1 MQYFRAWALPVSIRL
16 WILSSMN
23 IRTILIVDDEPQIR
37 RVLKVTLCA
46 KGYEV
51 IEATTGQE
59 AVESLLSE
67 HVDVVLLDLKLPDMN
82 GVEVCGKMRRSFE
95 GPIIMVTVRNAEDDK
110 IAALDA
116 GADDY
121 IVKPFSTGEL
131 LARIRATCRRF
142 KPDKPLQKIELPELT
157 IDFEKRVVEFR
168 GNRVHLTPKEFDVL
182 SVLASQQGKP
192 ITHEKL
198 LHSVW
203 GPDHGQDTENLRV
216 VIKQLRKKIEA
227 DPAHPCYILTQ
238 PWTGYRF
245 EIPPISRKAP
255 RTPR

>member
-1 MQYFRAWALPVSIRL
+1 
-16 WILSSMN
+16 MN
-23 IRTILIVDDEPQIR
+23 IGTILVVDDEPQIR
-37 RVLKVTLCA
+37 RTLKAILCG

-51 IEATTGQE
+51 IEAKTGQE
-59 AVESLLSE
+59 AVENLLTE
-67 HVDVVLLDLKLPDMN
+67 QVDVVLLDMNLPDMS

-121 IVKPFSTGEL
+121 MVKPFASGEL

-157 IDFEKRVVEFR
+157 IDFEKRVVALR
-168 GNRVHLTPKEFDVL
+168 GSRVHLTPKEFDVL
-182 SVLASQQGKP
+182 YVLASQHGKP

-198 LHSVW
+198 LHCVW
-203 GPDHGQDTENLRV
+203 GPDHGRDTENLRV

-245 EIPPISRKAP
+245 EIPPIPPKARRSP
-255 RTPR
+255 R

>member
-116 GADDY
+116 
-121 IVKPFSTGEL
+121 
-131 LARIRATCRRF
+131 
-142 KPDKPLQKIELPELT
+142 
-157 IDFEKRVVEFR
+157 
-168 GNRVHLTPKEFDVL
+168 
-182 SVLASQQGKP
+182 
-192 ITHEKL
+192 
-198 LHSVW
+198 
-203 GPDHGQDTENLRV
+203 
-216 VIKQLRKKIEA
+216 
-227 DPAHPCYILTQ
+227 
-238 PWTGYRF
+238 
-245 EIPPISRKAP
+245 
-255 RTPR
+255 